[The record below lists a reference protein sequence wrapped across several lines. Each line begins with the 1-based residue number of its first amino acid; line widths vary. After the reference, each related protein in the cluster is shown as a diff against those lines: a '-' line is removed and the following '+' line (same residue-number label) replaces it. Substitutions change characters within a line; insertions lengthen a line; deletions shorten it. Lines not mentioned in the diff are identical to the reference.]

1 MTSELTSQ
9 PADSIAV
16 AIHAFYPD
24 ILDEIINLLG
34 HLPGTFKYYVTA
46 TKDHEKRIVHT
57 MRASGRDYL
66 VHVVENR
73 GRDILPFLA
82 ICPRIKE
89 DGFRFVL
96 KLHTKRS
103 PQFKNRDEWRQ
114 DVLRKLLSPDAF
126 ARAWEVMRDDRSLGI
141 LCPEGYYL
149 PLSTHM
155 GPNRSRVLSIGAR
168 LGLGEADILRQGF
181 VAGSMFMARLEAL
194 QPLLNLGFHAADFEP
209 EAGRLQH
216 QSRIC
221 PSPMAQVRPVELAYP
236 AAPEVCRS
244 KLGDLRPAYCS
255 GQIPL
260 RFCALLAAESRCR
273 CGTSIHDVLS
283 ARRQTKP
290 TSCRPAWEKR
300 PCYVRFRLYLPC

>member
-209 EAGRLQH
+209 EAGQIDGTLAHVLERCIGLGPLIVGQRISFASSPEKPAAFNTNREFARARWPKSGPWSWPILQH
-216 QSRIC
+216 LRYAGRSLETSVRHIVRGKSR
-221 PSPMAQVRPVELAYP
+221 
-236 AAPEVCRS
+236 
-244 KLGDLRPAYCS
+244 
-255 GQIPL
+255 
-260 RFCALLAAESRCR
+260 
-273 CGTSIHDVLS
+273 
-283 ARRQTKP
+283 
-290 TSCRPAWEKR
+290 
-300 PCYVRFRLYLPC
+300 